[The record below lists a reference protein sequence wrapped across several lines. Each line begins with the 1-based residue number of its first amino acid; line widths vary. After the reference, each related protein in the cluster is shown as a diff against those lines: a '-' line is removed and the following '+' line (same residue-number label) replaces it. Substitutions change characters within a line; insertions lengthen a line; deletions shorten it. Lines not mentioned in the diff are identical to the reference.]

1 MVFTELSKI
10 ISVGWSQD
18 QHCFHKRLGVD
29 RVLDALRRAFP
40 DDERTGELACLF
52 YGGDFWDHEVPYTHP
67 ELPKVHDYIGWRL
80 KSAAKRGYSVRV
92 LEGTPSHDRGQCAIW
107 ESMNNAL
114 QTPADFKYIN
124 TLCIETHPVLG
135 EILYIPDCW
144 RPTTDEVW
152 EDVCAALK
160 AKNLKMVDWIIMH
173 GAFKHQ
179 VPEHLWGK
187 MQLHDSDRYSN
198 ICRKYVLVGHVHTK
212 SQYRNIIS
220 IGSIERL
227 SHNEEEPKGSLRI
240 NCTAKSDEILFQ
252 ENTLAR
258 VSTTIDLTDLST
270 EQAYSKVKEELSK
283 YILPEMEDIAIR
295 ILSRKTDAGHYL
307 LPKLAQTYPMIEWS
321 FKDVDAKV
329 KMHLVRVDKPEMT
342 INTKDLS
349 HNVVQQ
355 QLLDRIGD
363 DLNDSIKDKVTDLFK
378 TYTYKQ
384 QLASIVETSEV

>member
-1 MVFTELSKI
+1 MVFTDLAKV

-80 KSAAKRGYSVRV
+80 KSAAKRKYSVRV

-114 QTPADFKYIN
+114 QEPADFKYIN
-124 TLCIETHPVLG
+124 TLCIETHPKLG

-144 RPTTDEVW
+144 KPTTDEVW
-152 EDVCAALK
+152 EDVCAAMK
-160 AKNLKMVDWIIMH
+160 AKNLTMVDWVIMH

-179 VPEHLWGK
+179 VPEHLWAK
-187 MQLHDSDRYSN
+187 MQLHDSNRYAE
-198 ICRKYVLVGHVHTK
+198 ICRKYVLVGHVHIK

-240 NCTAKSDEILFQ
+240 NCSEHGDEVLFQ

-258 VSTTIDLTDLST
+258 ISTTIDLTDLST
-270 EQAYSKVKEELSK
+270 EQAFEKVQEELSK

-295 ILSRKTDAGHYL
+295 IMSKKTDAGHYL
-307 LPKLAQTYPMIEWS
+307 LPKLAQTYPMVEWT

-329 KMHLVRVDKPEMT
+329 KMHLVRLERPEAT
-342 INTKDLS
+342 ISTKDLS
-349 HNVVQQ
+349 HRVVKQ
-355 QLLDRIGD
+355 QLIDRIGTVATT
-363 DLNDSIKDKVTDLFK
+363 SILDKVDDIFK
-378 TYTYKQ
+378 TYQYKQ
-384 QLASIVETSEV
+384 VEDSNIEAINE